1 MFQDYGISFRDKNLT
16 KKFFRV
22 PVSQRDHKGRNS
34 PFHVIREGG
43 LSLFGSHGKGA
54 AAWVFHCDT
63 RVQIEVENFL
73 SQKIVQLF
81 SKQVFFMFQDYRISF
96 GEKI

>member
-1 MFQDYGISFRDKNLT
+1 MGKKFD

-22 PVSQRDHKGRNS
+22 PVSQRDPKGRNS
-34 PFHVIREGG
+34 PFHVIREEG

-54 AAWVFHCDT
+54 GARVSHCDT

-73 SQKIVQLF
+73 SQKIFQLF
-81 SKQVFFMFQDYRISF
+81 SNQVFFMFQDYGISF